1 MVPRW
6 LALAPACP
14 RHISQTQLP
23 LAPQILSGI
32 SSNANSLPE
41 LLKYSL
47 PAFIPLGE
55 NLAAMKLELS

>member
-1 MVPRW
+1 MAPRW

-14 RHISQTQLP
+14 CQVSQTQSP

-47 PAFIPLGE
+47 PVFTPLGG